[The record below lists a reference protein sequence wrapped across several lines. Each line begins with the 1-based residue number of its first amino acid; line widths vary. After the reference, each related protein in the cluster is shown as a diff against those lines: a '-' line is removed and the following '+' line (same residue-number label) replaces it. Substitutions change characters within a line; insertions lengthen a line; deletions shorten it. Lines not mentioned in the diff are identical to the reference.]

1 MGNGRSDAACRQAA
15 GAGKDIRLHHRRV
28 VRRGIGQ
35 PISSIA
41 CYERGGDKVGAN
53 IVKSYRHGDA
63 IIHIASDSYDGKS
76 KREIDEIYL
85 NACRVACRIARNA
98 QMTARGPA

>member
-1 MGNGRSDAACRQAA
+1 M
-15 GAGKDIRLHHRRV
+15 K
-28 VRRGIGQ
+28 
-35 PISSIA
+35 
-41 CYERGGDKVGAN
+41 GGDKVEAN

-63 IIHIASDSYDGKS
+63 IIHIATDSYDGKS

-98 QMTARGPA
+98 QMTERRKEETCTNATRYAAKVRIIAAANAIWKTATIGA